1 MFFNG
6 IWIYCFEK
14 VFLSSLSMFF
24 YVWLAFNLHQLILDV
39 DGHLDLVPDE
49 DMLTVDPNDP
59 DKDIEETNS
68 DDDDDFVW

>member
-1 MFFNG
+1 M
-6 IWIYCFEK
+6 
-14 VFLSSLSMFF
+14 
-24 YVWLAFNLHQLILDV
+24 

-68 DDDDDFVW
+68 DDDDDFV